1 MFAFSFLFRSLEYFL
16 TLKRR
21 PDIDLTVDE
30 MIKIDAST
38 SDQPCTSFGINK
50 QLGQG
55 FVDLYSQKEMIFFA
69 SECLVLPS

>member
-1 MFAFSFLFRSLEYFL
+1 MFSHFLSLFRSRECYLIPTRQSE
-16 TLKRR
+16 T
-21 PDIDLTVDE
+21 DLTVDE

-55 FVDLYSQKEMIFFA
+55 FVDLYNQREMIFFA
-69 SECLVLPS
+69 SE